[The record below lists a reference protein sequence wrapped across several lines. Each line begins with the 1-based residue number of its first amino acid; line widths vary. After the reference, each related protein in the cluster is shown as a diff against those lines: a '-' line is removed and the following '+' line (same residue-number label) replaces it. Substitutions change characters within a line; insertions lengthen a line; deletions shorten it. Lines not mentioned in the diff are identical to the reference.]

1 MGTVTDI
8 LKSIDDSVAAVGE
21 RYFETTATALGPIMT
36 ILMTIFIVAL
46 GINIALGASSLS
58 LRDTKQLMW
67 RVILVYTFALSWANF
82 GVLYHALSQGSVNLA
97 FGFFDTASGS
107 HSSPNAAMDSF
118 AKNMADTV
126 DTVSASR
133 GSIQRGVIGGI
144 AYVFL
149 AALMAAYVL
158 VVGFAKIMIAML
170 LGVAPLAMI
179 ATIFDK
185 TRNLFEA
192 WLSAFVGY
200 LMYPIAASA
209 IITSVVKVGEDQF
222 PDSMDQAT
230 LGTILGFFVVVFVGV
245 FALKAIPSAAGH
257 LSGQFHLASITPEP
271 VRGVTRALTGGASRM
286 VGARMSAVGAGMMS
300 GGMSPKLAAQSPDR
314 VWAERGGKLAQ
325 KIRLSKVLGTE
336 PKP

>member
-1 MGTVTDI
+1 MATVTD
-8 LKSIDDSVAAVGE
+8 LLTSLDRSISSAGE
-21 RYFETTATALGPIMT
+21 RYFETTAEALGPIMT
-36 ILMTIFIVAL
+36 IMMTIFIVAL
-46 GINIALGASSLS
+46 GINIALGAASLS

-67 RVILVYTFALSWANF
+67 RVILVYTFSLSWANF
-82 GVLYHALSQGSVNLA
+82 GVLYHALSEGSGNLA
-97 FGFFDTASGS
+97 MGLFDAEGGE
-107 HSSPNAAMDSF
+107 HSNPNAAMDSF

-149 AALMAAYVL
+149 SALMAAYIL
-158 VVGFAKIMIAML
+158 VVGFAKIMIAFL

-192 WLSAFVGY
+192 WLESFVGY

-209 IITSVVKVGEDQF
+209 IITSIVAVGEEQAVAATSGD
-222 PDSMDQAT
+222 AT
-230 LGTILGFFVVVFVGV
+230 LGSILGFFVVVFVGI
-245 FALKAIPSAAGH
+245 FALKSIPSAAGH
-257 LSGQFHLASITPEP
+257 LSGQFRLASITPAP
-271 VRGVTRALTGGASRM
+271 VTSVARGLIGERATMFRSGMLTGGVKRKDAAD
-286 VGARMSAVGAGMMS
+286 ARE
-300 GGMSPKLAAQSPDR
+300 R

>member
-1 MGTVTDI
+1 MGTVTD
-8 LKSIDDSVAAVGE
+8 LLTSLDRSISAAGE

-36 ILMTIFIVAL
+36 IMMTIFIVAL
-46 GINIALGASSLS
+46 GINIAFGASSLS

-82 GVLYHALSQGSVNLA
+82 GVLYQALSQGSSNLA
-97 FGFFDTASGS
+97 MGLFDAESS
-107 HSSPNAAMDSF
+107 PHSSPNAAMDNF

-149 AALMAAYVL
+149 SALMAAYIL
-158 VVGFAKIMIAML
+158 VVGFAKIMIAFL

-192 WLSAFVGY
+192 WLESFVGY

-209 IITSVVKVGEDQF
+209 IITSIVAVGEEQAVAATSGD
-222 PDSMDQAT
+222 AT
-230 LGTILGFFVVVFVGV
+230 LGSILGFFVVVFVGI
-245 FALKAIPSAAGH
+245 FALKSIPSAAGH
-257 LSGQFHLASITPEP
+257 LSGQFRLASITPAP
-271 VRGVTRALTGGASRM
+271 VTSVARGLMGERAAMFRSGMLTGGVKRKDAAE
-286 VGARMSAVGAGMMS
+286 ARE
-300 GGMSPKLAAQSPDR
+300 R
-314 VWAERGGKLAQ
+314 VWAERGGRVAQ
-325 KIRLSKVLGTE
+325 KIGLARVLRTE